1 MPRVLRVYAGGQIFG
16 DAYGSGSPRVLALHG
31 WRRERGDFRKVLE
44 GLDAVAI
51 DLPGFG
57 ASPPPPE
64 AWGASDYAASA
75 ATLLREM
82 ANPVVVIGHSFGGRV
97 AVHLAASHPAR
108 VSGVLL
114 AGVPLLRL
122 TNAPAPSMRY
132 RIARQLHR
140 WGVITDAR
148 MEARRH
154 RSGSSDYRAASG
166 VMRDVFVRL
175 VNETY
180 EDELRE
186 ITCPVELVWGSD
198 DTEVPVAVAERA
210 VELLAHPSL
219 TVLPGAGHLTPL
231 TAPAELRAA
240 VERLLAPKP
249 RRP

>member
-1 MPRVLRVYAGGQIFG
+1 VLRVYADGRIFG
-16 DAYGSGSPRVLALHG
+16 DAYGTGSPRVLALHG
-31 WRRERGDFRKVLE
+31 WRRDRSDFRKVLE
-44 GLDAVAI
+44 GLDAIAI

-75 ATLLREM
+75 ANLLREM
-82 ANPVVVIGHSFGGRV
+82 ANPIVVIGHSFGGRV

-108 VSGVLL
+108 VSGVVL
-114 AGVPLLRL
+114 AGVPLVRL
-122 TNAPAPSMRY
+122 AKAPAPSMGF
-132 RIARQLHR
+132 RIARQLHQ
-140 WGVITDAR
+140 WGVLTDAR
-148 MEARRH
+148 MEALRH

-186 ITCPVELVWGSD
+186 IKCPVELVWGRD
-198 DTEVPVAVAERA
+198 DTAAPLAVAERA

-231 TAPAELRAA
+231 TAPEELRAA
-240 VERLLAPKP
+240 LDRLLAPKT
-249 RRP
+249 RRR